1 MNGTQPDQPARTFEE
16 ASAEIQV
23 SSNKNMSFVKP
34 RFLMAGFFSIQA
46 NLQKYLE
53 KQQSIQAPDSSDDS
67 SGDEDAADAEDER
80 VREILE
86 KVFQSYSLDGANR
99 DRTGE
104 AIRAS
109 MKRGLNSCLICIGSI
124 RKNDPIWNCEHCC
137 CSFHINCIQR
147 WAKDSVFQQKQVRLS
162 SFVHR
167 DDINQVNQFC
177 FRIWRTTTQGE
188 ERDRYP

>member
-1 MNGTQPDQPARTFEE
+1 M
-16 ASAEIQV
+16 
-23 SSNKNMSFVKP
+23 
-34 RFLMAGFFSIQA
+34 
-46 NLQKYLE
+46 QKYLE

-67 SGDEDAADAEDER
+67 SGDEDAANAEDER

-86 KVFQSYSLDGANR
+86 KVFQSYSLDGTNR

-147 WAKDSVFQQKQVRLS
+147 WAKDSVFQQKQVQFS
-162 SFVHR
+162 SLIHR
-167 DDINQVNQFC
+167 GDINKEDQFC
-177 FRIWRTTTQGE
+177 FRIWRGSSQRPRCHTRSGWRNLTPT
-188 ERDRYP
+188 